1 MAFPKKYLNDGEE
14 IILDLR
20 PHWFFLFVPAVALI
34 GALALAIFVGSRDNP
49 PDWQLFPVLALA
61 IVALLFF
68 LGRMAQW
75 ITTELVL
82 TTDRLIYRKGV
93 ISRQGREIPL
103 ERINDVSFTQTLFHR
118 MLRAGDVLIESGGER
133 GQSSFGHFSDPQGI
147 QNEVHRAIEAAA
159 ARDADRMA
167 GRRELSPLEQLE
179 KLEELRQRG
188 VISQAE
194 FDLKKQKLLD
204 RL

>member
-20 PHWFFLFVPAVALI
+20 PHWAFLFVPALALVVALVLAI
-34 GALALAIFVGSRDNP
+34 WVNTLETDWVLFPALALAV
-49 PDWQLFPVLALA
+49 
-61 IVALLFF
+61 VALVFF
-68 LGRMAQW
+68 LVRLAQW
-75 ITTELVL
+75 VTTDFVL

-93 ISRQGREIPL
+93 VSRQGREIPL
-103 ERINDVSFTQTLFHR
+103 ERVNDVSFTQSLALR
-118 MLRAGDVLIESGGER
+118 MLRAGDLLVESGGER
-133 GQSSFGHFSDPQGI
+133 GQSAFGHFADPQGI
-147 QNEVHRAIEAAA
+147 QNEIHRAIEAAA

-194 FDLKKQKLLD
+194 FDIKKQKLLD

>member
-1 MAFPKKYLNDGEE
+1 MAFPKKYLNDEEE

-20 PHWFFLFVPAVALI
+20 PHWFFLFGPAVVLI
-34 GALALAIFVGSRDNP
+34 AALALAVWVGQADVTE
-49 PDWQLFPVLALA
+49 WVLFPVLALA
-61 IVALLFF
+61 VVALLFF
-68 LGRMAQW
+68 LGRYAQW
-75 ITTELVL
+75 VTTDFVL

-93 ISRQGREIPL
+93 VSRHGKEIPL
-103 ERINDVSFTQTLFHR
+103 ERVNDVSFTQTLFQR
-118 MLRAGDVLIESGGER
+118 MLRAGDLLVESGGER
-133 GQSSFGHFSDPQGI
+133 GQSQFGHFASPQDI
-147 QNEVHRAIEAAA
+147 QNEIHRAIEAAQ

-179 KLEELRQRG
+179 KLAELRQRG

-194 FDLKKQKLLD
+194 FDVKKARLLD

>member
-1 MAFPKKYLNDGEE
+1 MAFPKKYLNDSEE

-20 PHWFFLFVPAVALI
+20 PHWFFLFGPAVALI
-34 GALALAIFVGSRDNP
+34 AALALAIWVGSGDP
-49 PDWQLFPVLALA
+49 ADWLLFPVLALA
-61 IVALLFF
+61 VVALLFF
-68 LGRMAQW
+68 LIRVAQW
-75 ITTELVL
+75 VTTDFVL

-93 ISRQGREIPL
+93 VSRHGKEIPL
-103 ERINDVSFTQTLFHR
+103 ERVNDVSFTQTLFQR
-118 MLRAGDVLIESGGER
+118 VLRAGDLLVESGGER
-133 GQSSFGHFSDPQGI
+133 GQSSFGHFADPQGI
-147 QNEVHRAIEAAA
+147 QNEIHRAIEAAA

-188 VISQAE
+188 VVTQAE
-194 FDLKKQKLLD
+194 FDVKKQNLLD

>member
-1 MAFPKKYLNDGEE
+1 MGFPRKYLNDGEE

-20 PHWFFLFVPAVALI
+20 PHWVFLVGPALALVA
-34 GALALAIFVGSRDNP
+34 ALALALWVATVNVDLVIYP
-49 PDWQLFPVLALA
+49 ALALA
-61 IVALLFF
+61 LVALLFF
-68 LGRMAQW
+68 LVRYAQW
-75 ITTELVL
+75 VTTDFVL

-93 ISRQGREIPL
+93 VSRQGKEIPL
-103 ERINDVSFTQTLFHR
+103 ERLNDVSYHQSLVQR
-118 MLRAGDVLIESGGER
+118 VLGAGDLLVESGGER
-133 GQSSFGHFSDPQGI
+133 GQSQFGSFAHPQDT
-147 QNEVHRAIEAAA
+147 QNEIHRAIEAAA
-159 ARDADRMA
+159 ARDADRSA

-194 FDLKKQKLLD
+194 FDLKKAKLLD

>member
-20 PHWFFLFVPAVALI
+20 PHWFFLVGPAFALVGALVLAIWVASLETDWVLFP
-34 GALALAIFVGSRDNP
+34 ALALAV
-49 PDWQLFPVLALA
+49 
-61 IVALLFF
+61 VALVYF
-68 LGRMAQW
+68 LVRLAQW
-75 ITTELVL
+75 MTTDFVL

-93 ISRQGREIPL
+93 VSRSGREIPL
-103 ERINDVSFTQTLFHR
+103 ERVNDVSYTQSLFQR
-118 MLRAGDVLIESGGER
+118 MLRAGDLLVESGGER
-133 GQSSFGHFSDPQGI
+133 GQSSFGHFADPQGI
-147 QNEVHRAIEAAA
+147 QNEIHRAIEAAA

-194 FDLKKQKLLD
+194 FDIKKQKLLD

>member
-20 PHWFFLFVPAVALI
+20 PHWFFLFGPGFALVASLVLAVYVAQADVSDYILFP
-34 GALALAIFVGSRDNP
+34 ALALAV
-49 PDWQLFPVLALA
+49 
-61 IVALLFF
+61 VALLFF
-68 LGRMAQW
+68 LARYAQW
-75 ITTELVL
+75 ITTDFVL

-93 ISRQGREIPL
+93 VSRHGKEIPL
-103 ERINDVSFTQTLFHR
+103 ERVNDVSFTQSLFQR
-118 MLRAGDVLIESGGER
+118 VLRAGDLLVESGGER
-133 GQSSFGHFSDPQGI
+133 GQSQFGHFANPQDI
-147 QNEVHRAIEAAA
+147 QNEIHRAIEAAA

-194 FDLKKQKLLD
+194 FEVKKAKLLD

>member
-20 PHWFFLFVPAVALI
+20 PHWFFLVAPVLALI
-34 GALALAIFVGSRDNP
+34 AALALAVWVGTGDP
-49 PDWQLFPVLALA
+49 EDYVLFPVLGLSV
-61 IVALLFF
+61 VALLYF
-68 LGRMAQW
+68 LVRLAQW
-75 ITTELVL
+75 TTDFVL

-93 ISRQGREIPL
+93 VSRSGREIPL
-103 ERINDVSFTQTLFHR
+103 ERVNDVSFTQSLFQR
-118 MLRAGDVLIESGGER
+118 MLRAGDLLVESGGER
-133 GQSSFGHFSDPQGI
+133 GQSSFGHFADPQGI
-147 QNEVHRAIEAAA
+147 QNEIHRAIEAAA

-194 FDLKKQKLLD
+194 FDLKKQNLLD

>member
-20 PHWFFLFVPAVALI
+20 PHWFFLVGPAFALVAALVLAI
-34 GALALAIFVGSRDNP
+34 WVASLETDWVLFPALALAV
-49 PDWQLFPVLALA
+49 
-61 IVALLFF
+61 VALVYF
-68 LGRMAQW
+68 LVRLAQW
-75 ITTELVL
+75 MTTDFVL

-93 ISRQGREIPL
+93 VSRSGREIPL
-103 ERINDVSFTQTLFHR
+103 ERVNDVSYTQSLFQR
-118 MLRAGDVLIESGGER
+118 MLRAGDLLVESGGER
-133 GQSSFGHFSDPQGI
+133 GQSSFGHFADPQGI
-147 QNEVHRAIEAAA
+147 QNEIHRAIEAAA

-194 FDLKKQKLLD
+194 FDIKKQKLLD

>member
-14 IILDLR
+14 IIVDLR
-20 PHWFFLFVPAVALI
+20 PHWLFMFGPSAALI
-34 GALALAIFVGSRDNP
+34 AALALGIWVATAGDP
-49 PDWQLFPVLALA
+49 PDWLRFPVAALA
-61 IVALLFF
+61 VVALLFF
-68 LGRMAQW
+68 LVRLAQW
-75 ITTELVL
+75 ITTDFVL
-82 TTDRLIYRKGV
+82 TTDRLIYRKGIV
-93 ISRQGREIPL
+93 SRTGREIPL
-103 ERINDVSFTQTLFHR
+103 ERINDVSFNQSLFQR
-118 MLRAGDVLIESGGER
+118 MLRAGDLLVESGGER
-133 GQSSFGHFSDPQGI
+133 GQSSFGHFADPQGI
-147 QNEVHRAIEAAA
+147 QNEIHRAIEAAA

-194 FDLKKQKLLD
+194 FDVKKQKLLD

>member
-1 MAFPKKYLNDGEE
+1 MAFPKKYLNDSEE

-20 PHWFFLFVPAVALI
+20 PHWFFLFGPGVALV
-34 GALALAIFVGSRDNP
+34 GALTLAIWVGSGDP
-49 PDWQLFPVLALA
+49 ADWLLFPVLALA
-61 IVALLFF
+61 VVALLFF
-68 LGRMAQW
+68 LVRLIQW
-75 ITTELVL
+75 VTTDFVL

-93 ISRQGREIPL
+93 VSRQGREIPL
-103 ERINDVSFTQTLFHR
+103 ERVNDVSFTQTLFQR
-118 MLRAGDVLIESGGER
+118 MMGAGDLLVESGGER
-133 GQSSFGHFSDPQGI
+133 GQSAFGHFANPQGT
-147 QNEVHRAIEAAA
+147 QNEIHRAIEAAA

-167 GRRELSPLEQLE
+167 GRRDLSPLEQLE

-194 FDLKKQKLLD
+194 FDLKKQTLLD